1 MLIRTVRK
9 PGEPGTRK
17 LVARYGERLVS
28 VRYRYD
34 PARGKRYK
42 TVELIVAEEDWRPPA
57 EPKTEAA
64 APAPKPRT
72 TPRVPVRIQYFE
84 KDLQRRIRAA
94 GGLWDPR
101 RKLWYA
107 PEEYVKRLGL
117 GNRIVR

>member
-42 TVELIVAEEDWRPPA
+42 TVELIIAEEDWRPPA
-57 EPKTEAA
+57 EPRTEAA
-64 APAPKPRT
+64 APALKLGTIARA
-72 TPRVPVRIQYFE
+72 PVRIQYFE

-101 RKLWYA
+101 KKLWYA
-107 PEEYVKRLGL
+107 PEENVKRLGL
-117 GNRIVR
+117 VDRIVR